1 MIFEWKE
8 YKKINKA
15 IEELGRGTD
24 STSKIMEVLR
34 SLSTVR
40 GKRTRPIIALLSSEL
55 CGGSHEDVMSFAVAI
70 ELIHAASLIHDD
82 VIDKG
87 TMRRNAET
95 LHMKYGV
102 PLAILMGDWLISKA
116 VELVSVYDGHVIR
129 DFARLGM
136 KMVDGEVIDIYSM
149 SDMANEEDY
158 FACTSAKTAEI
169 FSYSAENAC
178 KIVSND
184 TRAASSLSE
193 YGKNLGIAYQLVDD
207 LLEFLEIYGDKN
219 SELESR
225 TLPVIYEETYGFEDS
240 IWRTL
245 DLINRYTSTSKNA
258 IQYFEPCSSREKLLQ
273 MTEYMTTNLLLS
285 YGSNNKAFSEL
296 IKSFHQTQDPV

>member
-1 MIFEWKE
+1 MILEWIE
-8 YKKINKA
+8 YKRINSA
-15 IEELGRGTD
+15 IEELGREAH

-55 CGGSHEDVMSFAVAI
+55 CGGSHDDVMNFAVAI

-87 TMRRNAET
+87 TMRRNVET

-116 VELVSVYDGHVIR
+116 VELVSIYDEHVIR

-149 SDMANEEDY
+149 SETANEEDY
-158 FACTSAKTAEI
+158 FQCICAKTAEI

-184 TRAASSLSE
+184 TGAASSLSE
-193 YGKNLGIAYQLVDD
+193 YGRNLGIAYQLVDD
-207 LLEFLEIYGDKN
+207 LLEFLEIYGDKS

-225 TLPVIYEETYGFEDS
+225 TLPVIYEETYGFEES
-240 IWRTL
+240 IWKIL

-258 IQYFEPCSSREKLLQ
+258 IQYFEPCGSREKLLQ
-273 MTEYMTTNLLLS
+273 MTEYMTTNLLHS
-285 YGSNNKAFSEL
+285 YGSNDEAFSKL
-296 IKSFHQTQDPV
+296 IKSFHQMQEPV